1 MRKEP
6 GAYFI
11 ELYDELGHKVDTV
24 NGISLTDSQKIAD
37 NWESQKDGYSAVA
50 SRVVYNTKMKLAK
63 YT

>member
-6 GAYFI
+6 GTYFI

-50 SRVVYNTKMKLAK
+50 HRIVYNTKMKLAK